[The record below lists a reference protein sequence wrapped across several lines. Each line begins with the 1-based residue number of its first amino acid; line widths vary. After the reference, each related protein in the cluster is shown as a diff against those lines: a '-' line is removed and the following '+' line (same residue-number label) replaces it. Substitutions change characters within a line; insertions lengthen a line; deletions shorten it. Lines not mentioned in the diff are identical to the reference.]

1 MKVTSQLYGQF
12 LLNTQTNYTGTY
24 LADHV
29 EELDHNSIYRYLKNE
44 KLTPRLIWENVRDNI
59 VFSPNGRII
68 FDDVVLPK
76 KYSYKID
83 GAQHQYAGCEK
94 GTVKGIGIVNCLYYN
109 PELDQYWV
117 IDYRLYDKT
126 RDGKTKLDHMEDML
140 DIADFR
146 EISYSI
152 VLMDTWYATSD
163 MMMSIHKR
171 GKTFFC
177 PIKSNRKV
185 DDKLQFDEG
194 KFQHQ
199 SANTLEWT
207 QEELVHGKT
216 ISLKGLNLTLKLFQI
231 VLATGKTELIVTNDL
246 TQNSTDDCQ
255 KETAIRWKIEQFH
268 REEKQVTGIG
278 KCECRINRS
287 QRNHI
292 SIAMLVWVR
301 LKEIASRLKTTIY
314 QVKERLLQNYMI
326 QQMKNPS
333 HHFFLL

>member
-1 MKVTSQLYGQF
+1 M
-12 LLNTQTNYTGTY
+12 
-24 LADHV
+24 
-29 EELDHNSIYRYLKNE
+29 
-44 KLTPRLIWENVRDNI
+44 
-59 VFSPNGRII
+59 
-68 FDDVVLPK
+68 
-76 KYSYKID
+76 
-83 GAQHQYAGCEK
+83 
-94 GTVKGIGIVNCLYYN
+94 NCLYYN

-140 DIADFR
+140 NMVDYRD
-146 EISYSI
+146 ISYTT
-152 VLMDTWYATSD
+152 VLMDTWYATSE
-163 MMMSIHKR
+163 MMMLIHKKE
-171 GKTFFC
+171 KTFFC
-177 PIKSNRKV
+177 PIKSNRKT

-199 SANTLEWT
+199 AAHSLQWT

-216 ISLKGLNLTLKLFQI
+216 VNLKGLDLTLKLFQI

-301 LKEIASRLKTTIY
+301 LKEIASRLKITIY

-326 QQMKNPS
+326 QQMKNPT
-333 HHFFLL
+333 HLFFLL